1 MHGTVDPRFS
11 QAGYGT
17 QPMHGE
23 YKMPGGKLVV
33 IDLEVQAGQ
42 LANVQLSGD
51 FFLEPDSALLAI
63 NATLEG
69 RPADMS
75 QAALIDVI
83 STALPAV
90 AMMYG
95 ISPEAIAV
103 AVQRALDVEQE
114 A

>member
-1 MHGTVDPRFS
+1 
-11 QAGYGT
+11 
-17 QPMHGE
+17 MHGE

-33 IDLEVQAGQ
+33 IDLDVHAGQ

-51 FFLEPDSALLAI
+51 FFLEPDSALIAI
-63 NATLEG
+63 NAALED
-69 RPADMS
+69 RHADMS
-75 QAALIDVI
+75 QAALIGAI

-103 AVQRALDVEQE
+103 AVQRALDGGQK

>member
-1 MHGTVDPRFS
+1 
-11 QAGYGT
+11 
-17 QPMHGE
+17 MHGE

-33 IDLEVQAGQ
+33 IDLDVHAGQ

-51 FFLEPDSALLAI
+51 FFLEPDSALIAI
-63 NATLEG
+63 NAALEG
-69 RPADMS
+69 RHADMS
-75 QAALIDVI
+75 QAALISAI

-103 AVQRALDVEQE
+103 AVQRALDGGQK

>member
-1 MHGTVDPRFS
+1 
-11 QAGYGT
+11 
-17 QPMHGE
+17 MHGE

-33 IDLEVQAGQ
+33 IDLDVHAGQ
-42 LANVQLSGD
+42 LVNVQLSGD
-51 FFLEPDSALLAI
+51 FFLEPDSALIAI
-63 NATLEG
+63 NAALEG
-69 RPADMS
+69 RHADMS
-75 QAALIDVI
+75 QAALISAI

-103 AVQRALDVEQE
+103 AVQRALDGGQK